1 MGESAMVKIRVR
13 PDTKK
18 CYFDFQ
24 YLGKRY
30 REYSALSGSKLNI
43 EKMKKVAKRID
54 AEIELGKFDFGAHF
68 PLSPNLL
75 RESIRVSWR
84 PFRLSHAAMA

>member
-1 MGESAMVKIRVR
+1 MVKIRVR

-24 YLGKRY
+24 YLGQRY

-43 EKMKKVAKRID
+43 DKMKKVAKRID

-75 RESIRVSWR
+75 RV
-84 PFRLSHAAMA
+84 RLSEAEQDKRNEAQSVVVN